1 MVPLRTPRESGQV
14 AVLALLF
21 MAVLLGMCA
30 AVLDVGSWY
39 RADRALQRNVDA
51 AALAGAQAL
60 PDDPTLAQS
69 LASQYAAKNGGGSN
83 SVALSTTLLA
93 DDTIKVT
100 GTRTEQSFFTKIFGI
115 DSVDV
120 HASAKARSGT
130 LSSAR
135 YSAPFGID
143 EKHPML
149 QCAPSPCFGQ
159 ATDLDL
165 VKTGPGAFRIIN
177 IDGSHGGTGPG
188 TLADWIL
195 NGYSGYMP
203 LGWYYSDPG
212 AKFNSSQVKNAL
224 DARLNSV
231 LLFPVYRGA
240 RGNGAGFEY
249 EVVGWAGY
257 VVTSYQIQGSKNN
270 KLFGYFLSVT
280 WEGIVSEAGGNPNFG
295 AHGVTLVE

>member
-1 MVPLRTPRESGQV
+1 MVSLRNSRESGQV
-14 AVLALLF
+14 AVLTVLF
-21 MAVLLGMCA
+21 MAVMLGMGA

-39 RADRALQRNVDA
+39 RADRALQSAADA
-51 AALAGAQAL
+51 SALAGAQAL
-60 PDDPTLAQS
+60 PDDPILAQN
-69 LASQYAAKNGGGSN
+69 LAQQYATKNGGGAEAVTIS
-83 SVALSTTLLA
+83 STVAA
-93 DDTIKVT
+93 NDTIKVT
-100 GTRTEQSFFTKIFGI
+100 GKRTAPGFFSKILGI
-115 DSVDV
+115 DSVEV
-120 HASAKARSGT
+120 HAQAKARAGS

-149 QCAPSPCFGQ
+149 QCNPSPCFNQ

-177 IDGSHGGTGPG
+177 IDGSHGGTGPPI
-188 TLADWIL
+188 LADWIL
-195 NGYSGYMP
+195 NGYNGYMP

-224 DARLNSV
+224 DARLNTV
-231 LLFPVYRGA
+231 MLFPVYRGT

-257 VVTSYQIQGSKNN
+257 VVTSYDIQGSKNN
-270 KLFGYFLSVT
+270 KLFGYFVSVT
-280 WEGIVSEAGGNPNFG
+280 WEGIVGETGGNPNFG